1 MLFLRK
7 LTHGLLWMVLLQC
20 FVLLAFST
28 IAVAK
33 ERHPVSFNVADTL
46 LPNYDDS
53 LHFPITDRRG
63 DFISD
68 TSQNPYDLK
77 MPSNIIDS
85 VQYDPK
91 THMYTVYEK
100 IGDKYYRTPTTYT
113 YDEYWAIM
121 NRQAD
126 MNYFAKRS
134 NTMDLLNRGL
144 VQPKLSIYDNLFNRL
159 FGNGKISI
167 VPQGFVDVTAGYQ
180 GQNIANPTLPQ
191 NARNSGGL
199 DFNMNA
205 QVNVNANIGGK
216 LKFPINYNTLAN
228 FGQDNQLKLDYTGID
243 DEIVKRF
250 EAGNVQFTTRSTL
263 IPGSQQLFGIK
274 TQLQFGKLNVTAVL
288 ASQKSQRQTVNLQG
302 GNAAQIIDLKADAY
316 EENRH
321 FLLAQYFKNNYNKVM
336 QNLPVITTPIQ
347 ILRLEVWVTNQIGA
361 VTNARTVVGLA
372 DIGESGN
379 LNNTSGTVHVLN
391 NSALPNNGSNDEYSQ
406 IINNPQSRNPS
417 EVVAVMQSLGLNPVQ
432 DYEKTYARLLDST
445 QYYFNRQVGFISLSQ
460 PLQPSQVLGVAYQ
473 YSYNGK
479 IYQVGEFST
488 DVPPDTTT
496 GAIPQVLFLK
506 LLKATAQ
513 RPDLPIWHLMM
524 RNVYSVGYGTLSPT
538 GFRLNIMYQ
547 QPSFGTKPYVPF
559 GDKNQGTPLLTL
571 LDLDRL
577 NNQLDPIPDGQFDY
591 VEGFTVISRY
601 SRIIFPVLEPFG
613 RDLASKIYNTVPP
626 NAGDSLF
633 YMLYDSLKAVAQQHP
648 NLNRFELL
656 GSAST
661 SGSSDISIGY
671 NIPRGSV
678 TVTAGGQTL
687 IEGTDYD
694 INYDL
699 GTIKIINQAIL
710 NAGLPVQVN
719 FENNASFGIQQRNY
733 MGLRLD
739 YTLINKSKEQL
750 LLGGT
755 IAHLGERPFFTKV
768 NYGEDPINNTM
779 YGLDLTY
786 KNDVPR
792 ITKLLNK
799 IGSFQ
804 STAPS
809 TINAYAEGAFLKP
822 GHASQIGNGTA
833 GAVYLDDFEGSQAS
847 IDLRFP
853 AISWS
858 LASTPLGATD
868 SSGNILFP
876 EAALN
881 DDLDYGKNRAKLA
894 WYQIDPSL
902 QQYQSSSNPL
912 GGNANALSDP
922 RVRLIQQQE
931 LFPQQ
936 TTDLGQSQLVT
947 FDLAYYPTE
956 RGPYNYDSKNI
967 NNDNTLKNPQQRWGG
982 LMRSLNQTDFETA
995 NVEYIEFWM
1004 QDPFIVDSTSN
1015 GGQLYFNLG
1024 DVSEDI
1030 LKDGKRQYEN
1040 GLSTPSAPT
1049 LSDSSSVWGIVPL
1062 NPVQIT
1068 NSFSNN
1074 PGDRPYQDVGLDGM
1088 NDTLEARKR
1097 AADYLIPLQ
1106 SAVNSSAFQAA
1117 LKDPSADDYMY
1128 YEDPSFTSNDG
1139 ILTRYKNYNNPEG
1152 NSPINT
1158 GTTYTS
1164 AATLYPDAEDLDKDN
1179 NLNQTEQYFQY
1190 MVNIRPSTDPE
1201 MKIGN
1206 NYIIDTEEV
1215 TPGVQPNGTQ
1225 KKEIWYHFRI
1235 PIDAYQK
1242 AIGGIPD
1249 FTSIRFMRMFLT
1261 GFSDTNVVVLRFG
1274 ELQFTRNT
1282 WRPFQYVLDTTGNY
1296 NSILSN
1302 NVNFNV
1308 GAVSTQQDY
1317 SRYPLPY
1324 RTPSAIQQQQIQSAD
1339 GVNLVLN
1346 EQSMTLEFCN
1356 LGQGDARAV
1365 FTTFGTKDLRQYGN
1379 MQMYIHAETDPNQ
1392 PALQDKDLTAVIRI
1406 GPDFVSNYYE
1416 VRIPLYMTPLSVNT
1430 GGVAYFN
1437 TNAYNDTLWRA
1448 INSLNLDLTVFPK
1461 MKEARNNANIP
1472 STQRYSQV
1480 QPNGQTYSILGD
1492 PNLGQVDGI
1501 LIGVENTN
1509 AASACGQIWVDELR
1523 LSDINEKG
1531 GWAGVGKADMT
1542 LSDLG
1547 RVTTSVSHHS
1557 VGFGTLEQNTNE
1569 RFKDDLTQFDIAT
1582 NLEMGKLL
1590 PKKDA
1595 LSIPVYASYSQSV
1608 SLPEYDPYNLDIK
1621 LQDELNG
1628 ASAAK
1633 RDSIKNVAVD
1643 FSSTTTV
1650 NFTNVHK
1657 NKTTKGPAKIYDIS
1671 NFNVSYSYVNQEAHN
1686 PLLQNNQQIN
1696 QRTGLVYSYTA
1707 PPSYIEP
1714 FKKLKLFKKVKS
1726 HWLDLFK
1733 DFNFNPIPSQLS
1745 FKADLNKQFVVTQ
1758 VRSIGVTK
1766 YAIPAN
1772 YGSFFTFERDY
1783 ILRWALSRS
1792 FNFDLTANNNSRI
1805 DEPYG
1810 PIDTKEKKDTVWN
1823 NLFKGGRNTLYNQS
1837 TNFSYT
1843 LPTSK
1848 FPLIDWTTIN
1858 LKYQATYN
1866 WTGASLLANTDS
1878 LGNLGNILQ
1887 NGEQKQATLQLD
1899 FNKLYNKSKFFKAID
1914 IPQNQPLNNPRTFT
1928 MLTDTVFRYTIKN
1941 GHTIKTVKQLKLKKV
1956 WDPRGMPQVG
1966 TAGRIFGKL
1975 ISSIKQVSIAYAENA
1990 NTRLPGYL
1998 DSTQFVGQDWRS
2010 MNPGLGFILG
2020 QQPDTTWLNN
2030 AAAKGLISKDS
2041 NLNDI
2046 FQQSYNQNI
2055 TLSAQIQPVKNFH
2068 INLSFNT
2075 TFNKNY
2081 SEQFKDTTGTGD
2093 HFGHLT
2099 PTAGGSFN
2107 MSYTALKTFFA
2118 PFNPNGISQAYLN
2131 FENYRQI
2138 ISQRL
2143 GLKNPYSSAQG
2154 IGTDGYYYGYGR
2166 YSTDVLIPAFIAAY
2180 SGGKGP
2186 WTVPLINQSNPNIK
2200 SNPMEAYLD
2209 HKFLG
2214 IPIRIPK
2221 PNWKFD
2227 YSGLSHIKGFD
2238 KIFSNFSISDGY
2250 TGSLS
2255 MNAFNSDLL
2264 YADVNRYGYPSF
2276 YDTVSKNFVP
2286 YFLVPNITI
2295 QESFAPLL
2303 GMDMTFKNQM
2313 QFKFEYAKQRILS
2326 LSLVDFQVS
2335 ETHSS
2340 QITIGGGYRKKGL
2353 KLPGFIKLPKI
2364 LSADGTSKLDNEID
2378 FRFDLKITD
2387 NVTVNNQLDQ
2397 LAVFPT
2403 SGSRQITLSPTINYT
2418 LSKKVNLKLYYN
2430 RNKIIPYVSST
2441 PPITNTQAGIDIRI
2455 SLAP

>member
-1 MLFLRK
+1 MFFERK
-7 LTHGLLWMVLLQC
+7 LTSGLLWVTLLHGV
-20 FVLLAFST
+20 VLLAFSSRALANERYSYPAFIT
-28 IAVAK
+28 AV
-33 ERHPVSFNVADTL
+33 DTVK
-46 LPNYDDS
+46 PNYDDS

-63 DFISD
+63 DFLSNP
-68 TSQNPYDLK
+68 SNNPYDLK
-77 MPSNIIDS
+77 TPPNIIDS
-85 VQYDPK
+85 VQYDPQTK
-91 THMYTVYEK
+91 LYTVYEK
-100 IGDKYYRTPTTYT
+100 VGDKYYRTPTTYT
-113 YDEYWAIM
+113 YDEYWSVV
-121 NRQAD
+121 NQQSEND
-126 MNYFAKRS
+126 YFAKRS
-134 NTMDLLNRGL
+134 NTMNLLNQGL
-144 VQPKLSIYDNLFNRL
+144 VKPKLSIYDNLFNRL

-167 VPQGFVDVTAGYQ
+167 VPQGYVDVTAGYQ
-180 GQNIANPTLPQ
+180 GQDIENPVLPE
-191 NARNSGGL
+191 NARKTGGL

-228 FGQDNQLKLDYTGID
+228 FGQENQLKLDYTGID

-250 EAGNVQFTTRSTL
+250 EAGNVQFTSRSTL

-274 TQLQFGKLNVTAVL
+274 TQLQFGKLNVTAVI

-302 GNAAQIIDLKADAY
+302 GNATQIIDLKADAY

-336 QNLPVITTPIQ
+336 QNLPIITTPIQ
-347 ILRLEVWVTNQIGA
+347 ILRIEVWVTNQIGA

-372 DIGESGN
+372 DLGESTPY
-379 LNNTSGTVHVLN
+379 LQPPTVNVLS
-391 NSALPNNGSNDEYSQ
+391 NSVFPSNASNDEYSK
-406 IINNPQSRNPS
+406 IISNPASRSPS
-417 EVVAVMQSLGLNPVQ
+417 EVVAVMQGLGLNAVQ
-432 DYEKTYARLLDST
+432 DYEKTYARELDST
-445 QYYFNRQVGFISLSQ
+445 QYYFNSQVGYISLAQ
-460 PLQPSQVLGVAYQ
+460 PLQPDQVLGVAYQ

-479 IYQVGEFST
+479 IYQVGEFSE
-488 DVPPDTTT
+488 DVPPDTAA

-506 LLKATAQ
+506 LLKATDQ
-513 RPDLPIWHLMM
+513 RPNLPIWGLMM
-524 RNVYSVGYGTLSPT
+524 KNVYSVGYGTLSPT
-538 GFRLNIMYQ
+538 GFQLNILYQ
-547 QPSFGTKPYVPF
+547 QPSEGTKPYVPF

-571 LDLDRL
+571 LNLDRL

-591 VEGFTVISRY
+591 VEGFTVISKY
-601 SRIIFPVLEPFG
+601 SRIVFPVLEPFG
-613 RDLASKIYNTVPP
+613 RDLASKIYNVVPP
-626 NAGDSLF
+626 TAGDSLF
-633 YMLYDSLKAVAQQHP
+633 YMLYDSLKSVAQQHP
-648 NLNRFELL
+648 NLNRFELI
-656 GSAST
+656 GSAHT

-733 MGLRLD
+733 MALRLD
-739 YTLINKSKEQL
+739 YTLKDKAKEQL

-755 IAHLGERPFFTKV
+755 IVHLAERPFFTKV

-786 KNDVPR
+786 KNDIPR
-792 ITKLLNK
+792 ITKELNK
-799 IGSFQ
+799 ITSSQ

-809 TINAYAEGAFLKP
+809 TLNAYAEGAFLKP
-822 GHASQIGNGTA
+822 GHAPQIGKGAA
-833 GAVYLDDFEGSQAS
+833 GAVYIDDFEGSQAS

-853 AISWS
+853 AISWA
-858 LASTPLGATD
+858 LASTPAGATD

-876 EAALN
+876 EATAIPTTLA
-881 DDLDYGKNRAKLA
+881 YGMNRAKIA
-894 WYQIDPSL
+894 WYQIDPTL

-912 GGNANALSDP
+912 GNNAIELSDP
-922 RVRLIQQQE
+922 RVRLVQQQE

-936 TTDLGQSQLVT
+936 TTDLGASQLVT
-947 FDLAYYPTE
+947 FDLAYYPTV
-956 RGPYNYDSKNI
+956 RGPYNYDAVNVNS
-967 NNDNTLKNPQQRWGG
+967 DNTLKNPKQRWGG
-982 LMRSLNQTDFETA
+982 LMRSLSQTDFETA

-1004 QDPFIVDSTSN
+1004 QDPFIKIPNSQ
-1015 GGQLYFNLG
+1015 GGELYFDLG

-1040 GLSTPSAPT
+1040 GLPTPSAPA
-1049 LSDSSSVWGIVPL
+1049 LLDSSIWGYVPL

-1074 PGDRPYQDVGLDGM
+1074 PGDRPYQDIGLDGM
-1088 NDTLEARKR
+1088 NDTTEAIKR
-1097 AADYLIPLQ
+1097 MADYLMPLQ
-1106 SAVNSSAFQAA
+1106 SKVPVSSAAYQAA
-1117 LKDPSADDYMY
+1117 RKDPSADDYVF

-1139 ILTRYKNYNNPEG
+1139 IIKRYENYNNPEG

-1158 GTTYTS
+1158 GTSYTS
-1164 AATLYPDAEDLDKDN
+1164 AATLYPDAEDLDRDN

-1190 MVNIRPSTDPE
+1190 RVTLKPKGDASMQ
-1201 MKIGN
+1201 IGN
-1206 NYIIDTEEV
+1206 NFIIDTEMV
-1215 TPGVQPNGTQ
+1215 NGSVPTGQPDPET
-1225 KKEIWYHFRI
+1225 WYHFRI
-1235 PIDAYQK
+1235 PINAYTS
-1242 AIGGIPD
+1242 AVGGISD
-1249 FTSIRFMRMFLT
+1249 FTSIRFVRMFLT
-1261 GFSDTNVVVLRFG
+1261 NFSDTTPVVLRFG

-1282 WRPFQYVLDTTGNY
+1282 WRPFQYTLDTTGNY
-1296 NSILSN
+1296 NPITT
-1302 NVNFNV
+1302 NVTFNV

-1317 SRYPLPY
+1317 NRSPLPY
-1324 RTPSAIQQQQIQSAD
+1324 RTPSAIQQQQIQSTD

-1365 FTTFGTKDLRQYGN
+1365 FSTFSTKDLRQYGN
-1379 MQMYIHAETDPNQ
+1379 LQMYIHAETDPSE
-1392 PALQDKDLTAVIRI
+1392 PPLQDKDLTAVIRI

-1416 VRIPLYMTPLSVNT
+1416 VRIPLYMTPLSVATLNP
-1430 GGVAYFN
+1430 N
-1437 TNAYNDTLWRA
+1437 SDAYNDTLWRA

-1461 MKEARNNANIP
+1461 MKEVRNNTNFP
-1472 STQRYSQV
+1472 STQRYSQL
-1480 QPNGQTYSILGD
+1480 QPNGQTYTILGD
-1492 PNLGQVDGI
+1492 PNLGQVDGV

-1509 AASACGQIWVDELR
+1509 AATACGQVWVDELR
-1523 LSDINEKG
+1523 LTDINEKG
-1531 GWAGVGKADMT
+1531 GWAGVARADMT

-1547 RVTTSVSHHS
+1547 RVTSSVSHHS
-1557 VGFGTLEQNTNE
+1557 AGFGTLEQSTND

-1590 PKKDA
+1590 PKKMG
-1595 LSIPVYASYSQSV
+1595 LSVPVYASYSQSV

-1621 LQDELNG
+1621 LKDELNG
-1628 ASAAK
+1628 ASPAK
-1633 RDSIKNVAVD
+1633 QDSIKNVAVD

-1657 NKTTKGPAKIYDIS
+1657 TKTSKGPAKIYDIS
-1671 NFNVSYSYVNQEAHN
+1671 NFNVSYSYVNMQAHN
-1686 PLLQNNQQIN
+1686 PLLQSNELIK
-1696 QRTGLVYSYTA
+1696 QRGGLVYNYTSQ
-1707 PPSYIEP
+1707 PDYIEP

-1733 DFNFNPIPSQLS
+1733 DFNFNPVPSQLG
-1745 FKADLNKQFVVTQ
+1745 FKADLNREFTATQ

-1766 YAIPAN
+1766 YAIPMT

-1783 ILRWALSRS
+1783 ILRWGLSRS
-1792 FNFDLTANNNSRI
+1792 LNLDLNATNNSRI

-1810 PIDTKEKKDTVWN
+1810 AIDDKSKRDTVWS
-1823 NLFKGGRNTLYNQS
+1823 NLFKGGRNTMYNQS
-1837 TNFSYT
+1837 TDFSYN
-1843 LPTSK
+1843 LPTAK
-1848 FPLIDWTTIN
+1848 FPLVDWTTIN
-1858 LKYQATYN
+1858 LKYQANYR

-1878 LGNLGNILQ
+1878 LGDLGNIIE

-1899 FNKLYNKSKFFKAID
+1899 FNKLYTKSKFFRAID
-1914 IPQNQPLNNPRTFT
+1914 IPQSQPTNFPRTFT
-1928 MLTDTVFRYTIKN
+1928 IKTDTIYHYVIKN
-1941 GHTIKTVKQLKLKKV
+1941 GIKVKKV
-1956 WDPRGMPQVG
+1956 KRVRKRKIWSTRGMPQVG
-1966 TAGRIFGKL
+1966 TVGRIFGKL
-1975 ISSIKQVSIAYAENA
+1975 VSSLKQLNIAYAENA
-1990 NTRLPGYL
+1990 NTRLPGYM
-1998 DSTQFVGQDWRS
+1998 DSTQFLGQDFRS

-2020 QQPDTTWLNN
+2020 QQPDTNWLNN

-2041 NLNDI
+2041 NQSDI

-2055 TLSAQIQPVKNFH
+2055 TVSAQIQPVRDLH

-2081 SEQFKDTTGTGD
+2081 SEQFKDTTGTGN

-2107 MSYTALKTFFA
+2107 MSYMALKTFFA
-2118 PFNPNGISQAYLN
+2118 PFNPNGISQAYLDFQN
-2131 FENYRQI
+2131 NRQI
-2138 ISQRL
+2138 ISGRL
-2143 GLKNPYSSAQG
+2143 GSKNPNSFKQS
-2154 IGTDGYYYGYGR
+2154 DGYYYGYGK
-2166 YSTDVLIPAFIAAY
+2166 YSTDVLIPAFISAY
-2180 SGGKGP
+2180 SGGKSP
-2186 WTVPLINQSNPNIK
+2186 WTVGLIDQHNPNIK

-2214 IPIRIPK
+2214 VPVRIPK
-2221 PNWKFD
+2221 PNWKID
-2227 YSGLSHIKGFD
+2227 YSGLSKIKGID
-2238 KIFSNFSISDGY
+2238 KIFSSFTISNGY

-2264 YADVNRYGYPSF
+2264 YQSTINPYNHLSYPSF
-2276 YDTVSKNFVP
+2276 YDTVSRSFVP

-2295 QESFAPLL
+2295 QESFSPLL
-2303 GMDMTFKNQM
+2303 GLDMTFKNQM

-2326 LSLVDFQVS
+2326 LSMVDFQVS
-2335 ETHSS
+2335 ETRSS

-2353 KLPGFIKLPKI
+2353 RLPNFIKLPKI
-2364 LSADGTSKLDNEID
+2364 LSATNGSKLDNEID

-2397 LAVFPT
+2397 PAVFPV
-2403 SGSRQITLSPTINYT
+2403 SGSKQITLSPTINYT
-2418 LSKKVNLKLYYN
+2418 LSKKVNLKFYYN

-2441 PPITNTQAGIDIRI
+2441 PPITNTQAGVDIRI